1 MITWTNSW
9 MRGESRRI
17 TLNRP
22 LFPSYVGRFS
32 FLDFTEYTSSET
44 ASMDSG
50 IISGRSLELPLGS
63 PVRRK
68 YVLFKISPTFI
79 SNNIYCVGI
88 N

>member
-1 MITWTNSW
+1 

-22 LFPSYVGRFS
+22 LFPSYEFLSGRFS
-32 FLDFTEYTSSET
+32 FLDFTEYSSSET

-68 YVLFKISPTFI
+68 YV
-79 SNNIYCVGI
+79 
-88 N
+88 